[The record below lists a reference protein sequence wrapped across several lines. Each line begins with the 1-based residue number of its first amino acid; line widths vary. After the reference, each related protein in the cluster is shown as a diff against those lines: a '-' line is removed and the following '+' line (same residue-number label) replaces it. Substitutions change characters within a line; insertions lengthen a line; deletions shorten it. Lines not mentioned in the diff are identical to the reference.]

1 MQAAMNLKEVLAIIV
16 ALTILVGVPAF
27 MIWGV
32 VDHVRN
38 GRKRERRSTGGGI
51 GGVLVELDRLVR
63 PSVEHTV
70 EAETRVLRREDDD
83 GAPPS

>member
-1 MQAAMNLKEVLAIIV
+1 MNLNELLAL
-16 ALTILVGVPAF
+16 ALAAALLLGVPALL
-27 MIWGV
+27 IWAA

-38 GRKRERRSTGGGI
+38 GRKRERRSTGGGGL
-51 GGVLVELDRLVR
+51 GGVLIDLDRLVR

-83 GAPPS
+83 GDPPT